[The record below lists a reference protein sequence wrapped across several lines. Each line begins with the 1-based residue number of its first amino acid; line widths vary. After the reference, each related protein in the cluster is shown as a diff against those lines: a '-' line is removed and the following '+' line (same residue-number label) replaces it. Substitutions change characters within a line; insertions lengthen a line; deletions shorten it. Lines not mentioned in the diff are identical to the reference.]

1 MDKQLAIIVCVLL
14 IIIKIMMLQ
23 TVYYLY
29 EDTKLEDM
37 IYLGMF
43 VPSADTTSKESIMY
57 ATLVIGC
64 LGIGGLA
71 YVIFLISKNQFY
83 VTNKQQPP

>member
-1 MDKQLAIIVCVLL
+1 MQKELL
-14 IIIKIMMLQ
+14 ILIGVLVNVILIMMLQ

-43 VPSADTTSKESIMY
+43 VPSADTTSRESIMY
-57 ATLVIGC
+57 ATLAIGC
-64 LGIGGLA
+64 LGIGGVA
-71 YVIFLISKNQFY
+71 YMTYMVSKGP
-83 VTNKQQPP
+83 T